1 MDLMSLR
8 IRSYVKTSVVLTIV
22 ASALTLGES
31 EFLKALDIETPNPP
45 S

>member
-1 MDLMSLR
+1 MLPVMVRFGDEDA
-8 IRSYVKTSVVLTIV
+8 IVVGAIV